1 MSKKL
6 KKCKDC
12 GAEISKSAETC
23 PQCGRKQNKPIIKK
37 MIILIIAL
45 LIIVAI
51 AGASQSEK
59 KENLV
64 LVSSEMNY
72 DGYSTTYIE
81 GTIENKSDKE
91 YSYAQVTFNLFDAEG
106 NQLGTA
112 VANINNLQP
121 NASWKYKAIG
131 LTTQKVERFEL
142 QEITGW

>member
-23 PQCGRKQNKPIIKK
+23 PQCGKKQNKPIIKK
-37 MIILIIAL
+37 TMILIIAL

-51 AGASQSEK
+51 AGANQSEK

>member
-23 PQCGRKQNKPIIKK
+23 PQCGKKQNKPIIKK
-37 MIILIIAL
+37 IIILIIAL

-91 YSYAQVTFNLFDAEG
+91 YSYVQVTFNLFDAEG